1 MPKATSIKPEFACAR
16 GADNEDLCR
25 EVRFGPLPDVGR
37 LPQTVSWVGAG
48 YSPDTD
54 VAAILRARDYW

>member
-37 LPQTVSWVGAG
+37 LPQTVS
-48 YSPDTD
+48 
-54 VAAILRARDYW
+54 